1 VAEETTSSPPPA
13 AHEPLLAARGIVHSY
28 TGKPALDGVDF
39 TLRAG
44 EVHALMG
51 QNGAG
56 KSTLIKVLTGVELLQ
71 AGDIS
76 LAGKSIRPTSTL
88 DAQRLGISTVYQEV
102 NLCPNLSV
110 AENIF
115 AGRQPLRPW
124 ARGGGIDW
132 QTLYSRSRDLLAG
145 LDVDIDVRRE
155 LGAYSVA
162 IQQMVAIARA
172 IDISARVLILDEPT
186 SSLDSDEVDRLFATL
201 KRLRASGLGIVFVTH
216 FLDQVYAISDRITVL
231 RNGKLVGDYPAAQLG
246 QAALV
251 DAMVGRSA
259 EAAAPRPTD
268 AAIAARGI
276 DADTGAHVL
285 HANGLARRGG
295 VSDVNLE
302 IRPGEIVGLAGLLGS
317 GRTEV
322 ARLLFGLDRADA
334 GSIAVKGAAVR
345 LRDPAHAIS
354 QGLSFCP
361 EERKTEGIIADLS
374 IRDNIVLTLQTQTGL
389 WRRLSPARV
398 RELTDR
404 LAKMLDIRAPDLDG
418 AMGTLS
424 GGNQQK
430 CVIAR
435 ALATDPCLLIL
446 DEPTR
451 GIDVAGKTEIMNR
464 LVELARAG
472 LAIVFISAEIEE
484 LLRVSTRIVVMR
496 DRKQVAVLP
505 GGCSEDAIYELIA
518 AAPADASTSAAA
530 PADASTS
537 AAAPADAAGK
547 GAAA

>member
-1 VAEETTSSPPPA
+1 VAEDNVTTPLLA
-13 AHEPLLAARGIVHSY
+13 ATVPLLAARGIVHSY
-28 TGKPALDGVDF
+28 GGKPALDGVDF

-56 KSTLIKVLTGVELLQ
+56 KSTLIKVLTGAELLQ
-71 AGDIS
+71 AGEIA
-76 LAGKSIRPTSTL
+76 LAGKLIQPTSTL

-115 AGRQPLRPW
+115 AGRQPLRSW
-124 ARGGGIDW
+124 TRGGGIDW
-132 QTLYSRSRDLLAG
+132 KTLNARSNELLAG
-145 LDVDIDVRRE
+145 LDVDIDVRSE

-162 IQQMVAIARA
+162 IQQMVALARA

-201 KRLRASGLGIVFVTH
+201 KRLRANGLGIVFVTH
-216 FLDQVYAISDRITVL
+216 FLDQVYAIADRITVL
-231 RNGKLVGDYPAAQLG
+231 RNGKLVGAYAAAELG

-251 DAMVGRSA
+251 DAMVGRST
-259 EAAAPRPTD
+259 EAAALRPAGGSAST
-268 AAIAARGI
+268 
-276 DADTGAHVL
+276 ADGGASLGRSHVL
-285 HANGLARRGG
+285 QANDLARRGS
-295 VSDVNLE
+295 VSRVNLE
-302 IRPGEIVGLAGLLGS
+302 IRAGEIVGIAGLLGS

-334 GSIAVKGAAVR
+334 GSIAVKGAPVR
-345 LRDPAHAIS
+345 LRDPAHAIAH
-354 QGLSFCP
+354 GLSFCP
-361 EERKTEGIIADLS
+361 EERKTEGIVVDLS
-374 IRDNIVLTLQTQTGL
+374 IRDNIVLTLQTQAGL
-389 WRRLSPARV
+389 WRRLPPARV

-418 AMGTLS
+418 TIGTLS

-451 GIDVAGKTEIMNR
+451 GIDVAGKVEIMNR

-505 GGCSEDAIYELIA
+505 GGCSEDDIYGLIA
-518 AAPADASTSAAA
+518 AAPADAVGPPSAA
-530 PADASTS
+530 S
-537 AAAPADAAGK
+537 

>member
-1 VAEETTSSPPPA
+1 VAGPTTSSPPLA
-13 AHEPLLAARGIVHSY
+13 ADEPLLAARGIVHSY
-28 TGKPALDGVDF
+28 GGKPALDGVDF

-115 AGRQPLRPW
+115 AGRQPLRSW

-132 QTLYSRSRDLLAG
+132 KSLNARSRALLAS

-155 LGAYSVA
+155 LGAHSVA

-201 KRLRASGLGIVFVTH
+201 ARLRANGLGIVFVTH

-231 RNGKLVGDYPAAQLG
+231 RNGKLVGDYPAAALG

-251 DAMVGRSA
+251 DAMVGRTA
-259 EAAAPRPTD
+259 EPAAPRPAEP
-268 AAIAARGI
+268 AAATSGASDEAAG
-276 DADTGAHVL
+276 HVL
-285 HANGLARRGG
+285 HAHDIARRGS
-295 VSDVNLE
+295 VSHVNLE
-302 IRPGEIVGLAGLLGS
+302 IRRGEIVGIAGLLGS

-322 ARLLFGLDRADA
+322 ARLLFGLDRADT
-334 GSIAVKGAAVR
+334 GSIAVKGAQVR
-345 LRDPAHAIS
+345 LRDPAHAIEH
-354 QGLSFCP
+354 GLSFCP

-374 IRDNIVLTLQTQTGL
+374 IRDNIVLTLQTQAGL
-389 WRRLSPARV
+389 WRRLPPAQV

-418 AMGTLS
+418 TMGTLS

-518 AAPADASTSAAA
+518 AAPADAS
-530 PADASTS
+530 
-537 AAAPADAAGK
+537 AAPADAAGK

>member
-1 VAEETTSSPPPA
+1 VASDLTTT
-13 AHEPLLAARGIVHSY
+13 PLLAARGIIHAYS
-28 TGKPALDGVDF
+28 GKRALDGVDF

-56 KSTLIKVLTGVELLQ
+56 KSTLIKVLTGVERPQGGEILLGGERI
-71 AGDIS
+71 A
-76 LAGKSIRPTSTL
+76 PTSTL
-88 DAQRLGISTVYQEV
+88 DAQKLGISTVYQEV

-115 AGRQPLRPW
+115 AGRQPRKSW
-124 ARGGGIDW
+124 KRGGGIDW
-132 QTLYSRSRDLLAG
+132 QALNARSKELLAG

-162 IQQMVAIARA
+162 LQQMVAIARA

-186 SSLDSDEVDRLFATL
+186 SSLDSDEVERLFATL
-201 KRLRASGLGIVFVTH
+201 KRLRSNGLGIVFVTH
-216 FLDQVYAISDRITVL
+216 FLDQVYAVSDRITVL
-231 RNGKLVGDYPAAQLG
+231 RNGKLVGEYPAAELRH
-246 QAALV
+246 AALI
-251 DAMVGRSA
+251 DAMVGRTA
-259 EAAAPRPTD
+259 ETTAPRPPEAAASAVGGGSD
-268 AAIAARGI
+268 AGR
-276 DADTGAHVL
+276 VL
-285 HANGLARRGG
+285 EANGLARRGS
-295 VSDVNLE
+295 VRNVNLD
-302 IRPGEIVGLAGLLGS
+302 IRAGEIVGIAGLLGS

-334 GSIAVKGAAVR
+334 GSLSVNGAAVR
-345 LRDPAHAIS
+345 LRDPAHAIA

-361 EERKTEGIIADLS
+361 EERKTEGIVVDLS
-374 IRDNIVLTLQTQTGL
+374 IRDNIVLTLQTQAGL
-389 WRRLSPARV
+389 WRRLAPGRV

-404 LAKMLDIRAPDLDG
+404 LATMLDIRAPDLDG
-418 AMGTLS
+418 AIGTLS

-435 ALATDPCLLIL
+435 ALATEPRLLIL

-496 DRKQVAVLP
+496 DRQQVAVLP
-505 GGCSEDAIYELIA
+505 GGCSADDIYALIA
-518 AAPADASTSAAA
+518 AAPADGASA
-530 PADASTS
+530 
-537 AAAPADAAGK
+537 